1 MRTIVPNVH
10 AGARGGDS
18 DADRAGFDWV
28 RAGEKK
34 NLSNH
39 KGRNASNTI
48 VLPQICME
56 RVKNAVA
63 QILVAAPSEVR
74 SWYLGSQFG
83 PESALLTDAV
93 SSSTNYDSAPG
104 QVRELMAS
112 YEFITKFMPNIKS
125 MARSVVQR
133 ARLHEYIYPSLSAA
147 DGVCISNSCLS
158 SE

>member
-18 DADRAGFDWV
+18 DADLAGSDWV
-28 RAGEKK
+28 RAGDDFRRRF
-34 NLSNH
+34 
-39 KGRNASNTI
+39 GRNASNTI